1 MINLFKLKHKENDAT
16 RIYKIYKNLNREE
29 RINYIVHSEYKRMI
43 FLAEKAALNG
53 EVSFVFDLT
62 IEECDKKDFNT
73 ILYRFID
80 LISHNGFRYS
90 REIIVNK
97 SKLTIYFAPIDK
109 I

>member
-1 MINLFKLKHKENDAT
+1 MIDLFKLKHKENDAT
-16 RIYKIYKNLNREE
+16 RIYKIYKNIDKEE

-73 ILYRFID
+73 ILYRFIN

-90 REIIVNK
+90 REIVVNK
-97 SKLTIYFAPIDK
+97 NKLTIYFSPIDK